1 MDPLTPLFR
10 TLAAARA
17 ARAFHPVGRVFTGEL
32 ELEGAGP
39 LPTGSRPVV
48 ARLSKGAGT
57 PGGLPD
63 FLGLAFRVHDD
74 ADRPIDVLC
83 TTTLGAWGWR
93 SLVLSPARSWQGA
106 QLTTLMPWRSTA
118 GSEAGEPAPPPAYCQ
133 ARIAVEQVGDP
144 TPDPRRLDDVLPLV
158 AQVRITDDAPCQ
170 SGVLRLTTA
179 VDAGLDPA
187 FDPVLH
193 APAGWRL
200 APGWLARLREAAYVG
215 SRRGRAA

>member
-1 MDPLTPLFR
+1 VDPLTPLFR
-10 TLAAARA
+10 GLASVRT
-17 ARAFHPVGRVFTGEL
+17 ARAFHPCGRVFSGEL
-32 ELEGAGP
+32 TLEGDGP
-39 LPTGSRPVV
+39 LPQGTRPVI

-57 PGGLPD
+57 PGDLPD
-63 FLGLAFRVHDD
+63 FLGLAFRVYDD
-74 ADRPIDVLC
+74 ADRPVDVLC

-106 QLTTLMPWRSTA
+106 QLTTLMPWRNE
-118 GSEAGEPAPPPAYCQ
+118 GGEPRYCQ

-158 AQVRITDDAPCQ
+158 AQVRITDDGPCQ
-170 SGVLRLTTA
+170 SGVLRLDA
-179 VDAGLDPA
+179 GVDAGIDPA

-193 APAGWRL
+193 TPAGWRL